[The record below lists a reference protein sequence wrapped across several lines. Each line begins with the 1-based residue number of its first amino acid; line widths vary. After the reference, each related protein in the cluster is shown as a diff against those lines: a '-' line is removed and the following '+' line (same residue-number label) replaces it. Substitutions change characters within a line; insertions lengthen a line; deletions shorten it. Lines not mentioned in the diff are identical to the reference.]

1 MKFLRNDNQITFCG
15 DYPVDMNDRKSEWM
29 AVEPTLPSGLSE
41 KAQACWDYFDGAA
54 FAYEYKGRLV
64 VTDESLYLTAHG
76 DGTHAAP
83 FGHPRWEGDSWEELE
98 GWLEMVYDELEEEDL
113 L

>member
-15 DYPVDMNDRKSEWM
+15 DYPVDMNDRQSERT
-29 AVEPTLPSGLSE
+29 AVELTLPSGLSE
-41 KAQACWDYFDGAA
+41 KAQACWDYFDGTA

-76 DGTHAAP
+76 NGTHEAP
-83 FGHPRWEGDSWEELE
+83 IGSPRWEGDSWEGLE